1 MVNIFA
7 FLSLLAVAQ
16 NYFYPDPKV
25 VDAYEGEV
33 IQMNFILESEQP
45 FLEVEIEKFAEFKGF
60 WKESTIVKQGL
71 VPLLGFG
78 KTKKAIP
85 IQYLLIPLLDS
96 KEYAS
101 FPMHIV
107 VKNDDSKLQSVSPV
121 FKIKKL
127 PEIKNVLQKKI
138 FSNAV
143 GNFQWSLM
151 TPQIFFQKKEAFL
164 LRVLLQ
170 GRGNF
175 PEITSLPIP
184 FPKGLKLIQ
193 QKVYEDVINFTGNKI
208 FEFLVEY
215 QDFEQTSFETHPF
228 IFFNPTLKNYV
239 TLEPL
244 KIELKPLPPKLSEE
258 IPLLKRSETSFLGSL
273 LWLGWIAMILVLIF
287 FIYKAYQFYHLYK
300 QTPRS
305 LRRKQLNLLLKQPPE
320 NVFSEVCQ
328 IARQNI
334 LAKTKAAS
342 GLTNHELLSFAK
354 SKLKEREFVYYQRLF
369 QAQNEAFTPQKGLP
383 AALSLLSE
391 LKSYI

>member
-1 MVNIFA
+1 MVNILA
-7 FLSLLAVAQ
+7 FLSFLAMAQ
-16 NYFYPDPKV
+16 NYFYADPKV

-71 VPLLGFG
+71 IPLLGFG

-101 FPMHIV
+101 FPMHLV

-127 PEIKNVLQKKI
+127 PEIKNALQKKI

-164 LRVLLQ
+164 LRILLQ

-175 PEITSLPIP
+175 PEITSLPIT

-215 QDFEQTSFETHPF
+215 QDFEQTAFETHPF
-228 IFFNPTLKNYV
+228 VFFNPALKNYV
-239 TLEPL
+239 TLDPL
-244 KIELKPLPPKLSEE
+244 KVELKPLPLHRTVRDN
-258 IPLLKRSETSFLGSL
+258 L
-273 LWLGWIAMILVLIF
+273 
-287 FIYKAYQFYHLYK
+287 HLH
-300 QTPRS
+300 Q
-305 LRRKQLNLLLKQPPE
+305 
-320 NVFSEVCQ
+320 V
-328 IARQNI
+328 
-334 LAKTKAAS
+334 
-342 GLTNHELLSFAK
+342 
-354 SKLKEREFVYYQRLF
+354 
-369 QAQNEAFTPQKGLP
+369 
-383 AALSLLSE
+383 
-391 LKSYI
+391 